1 MAAEFD
7 TLSECTYEGLVFPV
21 SDCPVEGGNDFA
33 EHTAYRRAGVDMEP
47 TGWRAWSGSLT
58 IPCIN
63 TSVLV
68 ARYGVL
74 WPDLRT
80 QLFDTFREKPR
91 GMLSHPLLGNLTVAI
106 TDVQQSGSVDVR
118 NGVTVTVRW
127 KEHNASVSL
136 AVGADGVITTDP
148 TTTIATLATEAD
160 AAGADLAGYE
170 DVAAT
175 IDEEATFLEEASRDY
190 SEVVNS
196 FARMEA
202 AVLANVALPSV
213 QALDGYAC
221 NVALLD
227 LRAALLSYRARFVP
241 GDAALRYYVVPT
253 TMSIAQIA
261 LATYGSLDGLPLVLA
276 SNTFVDPLNIM
287 SGTVVTILPPT

>member
-21 SDCPVEGGNDFA
+21 SECPVEGGNDFA
-33 EHTAYRRAGVDMEP
+33 EHTAYRRAGADMEP

-58 IPCIN
+58 IPLIN
-63 TSVLV
+63 TAILV
-68 ARYGVL
+68 KRYGVL

-80 QLFDTFREKPR
+80 ALVDAFRETPR
-91 GMLSHPLLGNLTVAI
+91 GALSHPLLGNLTVAI

-118 NGVTVTVRW
+118 NGVTLTVRW

-136 AVGADGVITTDP
+136 AIGADGVITTDP
-148 TTTIATLATEAD
+148 TTTVNTRAELAD
-160 AAGADLAGYE
+160 AAGVSLTGYVA
-170 DVAAT
+170 VAAT
-175 IDEEATFLEEASRDY
+175 ISAEATFLEEAPRTY
-190 SEVVNS
+190 SDVLGAFGRMDAVV
-196 FARMEA
+196 A
-202 AVLANVALPSV
+202 ANIALPSV

-241 GDAALRYYVVPT
+241 GDASLRYYVVPT

-287 SGTVVTILPPT
+287 SGTVITILPPT